1 MPSNNHV
8 VVVQDLGSRFPAAK
22 LVSSTKVTKVIPALE
37 DIYNAYGNPEIQIS
51 DNGPPFNLEISIKT
65 SQGVMHS

>member
-37 DIYNAYGNPEIQIS
+37 DIYNAYGNPEIQI
-51 DNGPPFNLEISIKT
+51 
-65 SQGVMHS
+65 